1 MVIFHSYVKLPEGI
15 PWISHETGAI
25 PRIPSCQFPHGWAT
39 HSGKAAPI
47 QGCKKRVPT
56 IQFHVISCYIP
67 ISHVVSPYIIYT
79 IQYMVNQR
87 LIHII
92 NPHLIHPQ
100 IHIDPHEYHHIPLD
114 QLSQKHKKQHW
125 KSLCFVHQIMIPD
138 WSLPRCA
145 WPPQSCTQ
153 RASVQRTSRRA
164 RWFHEFRREKAYE
177 TV

>member
-1 MVIFHSYVKLPEGI
+1 MNI
-15 PWISHETGAI
+15 PWNWCYPTNPILS
-25 PRIPSCQFPHGWAT
+25 IPSWLSHPQWQSRANPGMQKKSPNH
-39 HSGKAAPI
+39 PI
-47 QGCKKRVPT
+47 PCY
-56 IQFHVISCYIP
+56 IMLYIP

-92 NPHLIHPQ
+92 NPHPIHPQ